1 MDNCGKNQKS
11 KSNIIKN
18 NYFTMNDKISIN
30 NSLIN
35 NSTIYNN
42 IENKKKEELSLN
54 FEYKINNNIEN
65 NILRPYYF
73 YFINNKFPYFS
84 NNFHNFS
91 SSQETNMQKNNKI
104 MAKYNKKNILNSL
117 KNYWGSI
124 NLQLIISNMDS
135 NDISSI
141 LFNILPYINEIMC
154 LEYGNYFFK
163 NC

>member
-1 MDNCGKNQKS
+1 
-11 KSNIIKN
+11 
-18 NYFTMNDKISIN
+18 
-30 NSLIN
+30 
-35 NSTIYNN
+35 
-42 IENKKKEELSLN
+42 
-54 FEYKINNNIEN
+54 
-65 NILRPYYF
+65 
-73 YFINNKFPYFS
+73 
-84 NNFHNFS
+84 
-91 SSQETNMQKNNKI
+91 MQKNNKI